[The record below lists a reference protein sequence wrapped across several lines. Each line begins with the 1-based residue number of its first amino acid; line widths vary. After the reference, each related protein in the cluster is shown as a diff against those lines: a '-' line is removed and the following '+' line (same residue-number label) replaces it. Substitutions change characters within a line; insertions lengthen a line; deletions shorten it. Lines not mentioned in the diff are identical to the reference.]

1 MVSGPDPANSGV
13 DPEWLSRLAGGL
25 AHELKN
31 PLSTLGMHLAL
42 LREQWEEEKSPL
54 AHRSVRSL
62 NTIEKEVSR
71 LNDILEDFLRFARTG
86 ELELEWTSLNDLIE
100 QVVAFLRPESEA
112 RGIEIETF
120 LDANLPLLKLDPARV
135 KQVILNLLIN
145 ARQAM
150 TERGWGRI
158 TVITRPDSA
167 GVFGEILEIVDDGPG
182 MNPETLERAFEVY
195 YSTKKGGSGL
205 GLALVRRVVEAHS
218 GQVEIQSSLGFGT
231 RVMLRLP
238 RGDQNPQDAE
248 AQPKE

>member
-1 MVSGPDPANSGV
+1 MSGPDPANSGV

-42 LREQWEEEKSPL
+42 LREQWEQEDSSL
-54 AHRSVRSL
+54 AHRSARSL

-86 ELELEWTSLNDLIE
+86 ELELKWTSLNDLVE
-100 QVVAFLRPESEA
+100 QVVAFLRPEAEA
-112 RGIEIETF
+112 RGIEIESF
-120 LDANLPLLKLDPARV
+120 LDANLPLLKLDPARI
-135 KQVILNLLIN
+135 KQVVLNLLIN

-150 TERGWGRI
+150 TERSRGRI

-167 GVFGEILEIVDDGPG
+167 GEYGEILEIVDDGPG
-182 MNPETLERAFEVY
+182 MDPETLERAFEVY
-195 YSTKKGGSGL
+195 YSTKKAGSGL
-205 GLALVRRVVEAHS
+205 GLALVRRVIEAHD

-238 RGDQNPQDAE
+238 HGDGDPPPANDE
-248 AQPKE
+248 AQA